1 MNKAVYQTCD
11 KCRICQSELIPVLDL
26 GEQFIVDF
34 VAKPEGEFPKAPLKL
49 VRCGT
54 CGLVQLSVSVD
65 KDLLYKKFWY
75 RSGINE
81 QMRKALESV
90 VDKTT
95 SVAFVGAGDSV
106 LDIGSNDGT
115 LLGWYPGEVTT
126 VGCDPCEDL
135 MKEAVRQNKIDI
147 PVNDYFS
154 LEAVQPHGPYKVITA
169 IAMFYDV
176 DDPVK
181 FLSDC
186 KAVLKQDGVI
196 VIQMNYLPAMISNC
210 AVDNIEHEHL
220 TYFSMHTL
228 KTCADKAGLECVGAE
243 TNDVNGG
250 SFRVYLTH
258 KDSGLY
264 GISNDQ
270 QAKLFVDMMRLMHE
284 EQKMGLDK
292 QNIYTEFG
300 KAIMARCGALQSYL
314 TKTAEAGGKIYI
326 YGASTR
332 GTVLMQLL
340 NLSDGVI
347 LGCAE
352 RDNKKFGLHMMGGTW
367 PKIYPEAYVREK
379 ATHMLVL
386 PWHFLDSI
394 WTREVTWLKNGG
406 KMIVPLPDPRELT
419 IDGASKSLLKW
430 SISREARA
438 EVTA

>member
-1 MNKAVYQTCD
+1 MKLTYLDCY
-11 KCRICQSELIPVLDL
+11 KCRICQSELVPVLDL
-26 GEQFIVDF
+26 GEQYIVDF
-34 VAKPEGEFPKAPLKL
+34 VAKPEGDFPKAPLKL
-49 VRCGT
+49 MRCDI

-81 QMRKALESV
+81 QMRAALESV
-90 VDKTT
+90 VAKATN
-95 SVAFVGAGDSV
+95 VAFVGAGDSV

-135 MKEAVRQNKIDI
+135 MKEAVKKQRIDI
-147 PVNDYFS
+147 GVNDYFS
-154 LEAVQPHGPYKVITA
+154 LDAVKPHGPYKIITA
-169 IAMFYDV
+169 VAMFYDV
-176 DDPVK
+176 DDPVG
-181 FLSDC
+181 FLNDC
-186 KAVLKQDGVI
+186 RQVLKQDGVLI
-196 VIQMNYLPAMISNC
+196 VQMNYLPAMIQNC

-220 TYFSMHTL
+220 TYFSMHTM
-228 KTCADKAGLECVGAE
+228 KIAADKAGLECVGAE

-270 QAKLFVDMMRLMHE
+270 QAKLFLTMMGMLHE

-292 QNIYTEFG
+292 PVTYTQFG
-300 KAIMARCGALQSYL
+300 IEVMARCTALQKYL
-314 TKTAEAGGKIYI
+314 TKEAEAGAKIYI

-347 LGCAE
+347 MGCAE
-352 RDNKKFGLHMMGGTW
+352 RDTKKFGLHMMGGSW
-367 PKIYPEAYVREK
+367 PKIYPEEYVREK
-379 ATHMLVL
+379 ATHMLLL

-394 WTREVTWLKNGG
+394 WSREVDWLKRGG
-406 KMIVPLPDPRELT
+406 KLIVPLPEPRVLT
-419 IDGASKSLLKW
+419 IDGSSKSIMKW
-430 SISREARA
+430 AQSREAR
-438 EVTA
+438 EVVA